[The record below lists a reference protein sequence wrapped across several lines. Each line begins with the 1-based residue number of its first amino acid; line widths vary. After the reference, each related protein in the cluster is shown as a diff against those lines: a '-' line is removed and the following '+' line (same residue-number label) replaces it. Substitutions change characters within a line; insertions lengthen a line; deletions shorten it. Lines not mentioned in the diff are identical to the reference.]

1 MSRINE
7 PKTEVFD
14 ILLTTQAQRHS
25 SCLELCMSNALE
37 PCPSSHTEASPV
49 FSLVYSI
56 YNSVSAAIATA
67 PTEKQVHFSDQ
78 LEEFRKNVW
87 VYVGHILKTKHQGDY
102 YRWS

>member
-1 MSRINE
+1 MSY
-7 PKTEVFD
+7 
-14 ILLTTQAQRHS
+14 
-25 SCLELCMSNALE
+25 ALE
-37 PCPSSHTEASPV
+37 SCPSSHTVASPE

-78 LEEFRKNVW
+78 LEEFRKNFW
-87 VYVGHILKTKHQGDY
+87 DYVGHILRTKHQGDY